1 MENLGA
7 LTLVSMVFIIIGL
20 LLRYLTPGI
29 NRFYGYRT
37 ITSMASQENWDFSQK
52 YSGRLLTLFGLALF
66 LITIIV
72 TYAEI
77 NLENNIG
84 KGSVAILILSSVI
97 IIIVLTE
104 KAMKKNC
111 NLSEK

>member
-37 ITSMASQENWDFSQK
+37 KTSMASKEN
-52 YSGRLLTLFGLALF
+52 
-66 LITIIV
+66 
-72 TYAEI
+72 
-77 NLENNIG
+77 
-84 KGSVAILILSSVI
+84 
-97 IIIVLTE
+97 
-104 KAMKKNC
+104 
-111 NLSEK
+111 